1 IFAWRNQ
8 RFLLHDCCN
17 FCCIIVAK
25 NVVFLFAK
33 TAVLLNAVYTIL
45 QKSTNTAS
53 TVIALPCSSMT
64 VRL

>member
-1 IFAWRNQ
+1 MNSYRIIFGERLINTIFAWRNQ

-33 TAVLLNAVYTIL
+33 TAVLLNAVY
-45 QKSTNTAS
+45 KVE
-53 TVIALPCSSMT
+53 VI
-64 VRL
+64 